1 MNELK
6 INKSEL
12 KLVSG
17 ETANISY
24 DETDDILEIIFN
36 GNRPAT
42 GIELTDNILL
52 RVDRKTGQAASL
64 TILHFSI
71 LAERTEFGPRSYALD
86 SLDDLTEELRE
97 SVVRIISTPPVNQF
111 LKLSHFQESPTKRVP
126 FTYVEPYQFAS

>member
-12 KLVSG
+12 KLASG
-17 ETANISY
+17 GIANISY
-24 DETDDILEIIFN
+24 NETDDILEIVLN
-36 GNRPAT
+36 GNKPAT

-71 LAERTEFGPRSYALD
+71 LTERTEFGPRSYALD
-86 SLDDLTEELRE
+86 NLDELPEDLRE
-97 SVVRIISTPPVNQF
+97 LVLRIISTPPVNQF
-111 LKLSHFQESPTKRVP
+111 LKLSHFQESPTKRVS
-126 FTYVEPYQFAS
+126 FTYVETYPSC

>member
-12 KLVSG
+12 KLASG
-17 ETANISY
+17 GIANISY
-24 DETDDILEIIFN
+24 NETDDILEIVLN
-36 GNRPAT
+36 GNKPAT

-71 LAERTEFGPRSYALD
+71 LTERTEFGPRSYALD
-86 SLDDLTEELRE
+86 NLDELPEDLRE
-97 SVVRIISTPPVNQF
+97 LVLRIISTPPVNQF

>member
-12 KLVSG
+12 KLASG
-17 ETANISY
+17 GIANISY
-24 DETDDILEIIFN
+24 NETDDILEIVLN
-36 GNRPAT
+36 GNKPAT

-71 LAERTEFGPRSYALD
+71 LTERTEFGPRSYALD
-86 SLDDLTEELRE
+86 NLDELPEDLRE
-97 SVVRIISTPPVNQF
+97 LVLRIISTPPVNQF

-126 FTYVEPYQFAS
+126 FTYVETYPSC

>member
-6 INKSEL
+6 INNSEL
-12 KLVSG
+12 KLASG
-17 ETANISY
+17 EKANILY
-24 DETDDILEIIFN
+24 NETDDILEIVFN
-36 GNRPAT
+36 GNKPAT

-71 LAERTEFGPRSYALD
+71 LTERTEFGPRSYALD
-86 SLDDLTEELRE
+86 NLDELPEDLRE
-97 SVVRIISTPPVNQF
+97 LVLRIISTPPVNQF

-126 FTYVEPYQFAS
+126 FTYVETYPSC